1 MLDINDFNKKQIIFM
16 FANRGDSVQFRN
28 DNILI
33 RDAEKKIKL
42 QVTCYRV
49 ILLVIVGH
57 TTITTGLIQRCRKF
71 GFKIALMTP
80 GFRLYQIIGN
90 DYEGNTL
97 LRLHQYQYDS
107 LGIAKH
113 LTHNKLYNQRQ
124 LLMEIR
130 SKTAMQKNAIKYMD
144 TYLDTLAEC
153 TSLEQLMGY
162 EGSAAKVYFENYF
175 DNVEWKGR
183 KPRIKNDMINAILDL
198 GYSMLFTFVEL
209 LLSLYGFDLYY
220 GVMHR
225 CFYMRKSLVCDLVE
239 PFRVIIDKQT
249 KKSIALRQFKEEDFN
264 IRNFRYELKWEKS
277 PDYVTIFLEAILCE
291 KEEIFRYIRDYYR
304 CFMKQKDA
312 SAFPVY
318 KRS

>member
-130 SKTAMQKNAIKYMD
+130 SKTAMQKSALKYID
-144 TYLDTLAEC
+144 AYLDTLDEC

-239 PFRVIIDKQT
+239 PFRVLIDKQT

-277 PDYVTIFLEAILCE
+277 PDYVMIFLEAILCE

-312 SAFPVY
+312 SEFPVY

>member
-97 LRLHQYQYDS
+97 LHLHQYQYDS

-130 SKTAMQKNAIKYMD
+130 SKTAMQKSAIKYID
-144 TYLDTLAEC
+144 AYLDTLDEC

-239 PFRVIIDKQT
+239 PFRILIDKQT

-277 PDYVTIFLEAILCE
+277 PDYVMIFLEAILCE

-312 SAFPVY
+312 SEFPVY

>member
-1 MLDINDFNKKQIIFM
+1 M